1 MLRLFA
7 MKNTLFNDDKTFEKQ
22 LALVDGE
29 RREKVN
35 SLAVREKKNS
45 SLAAGVILP
54 LALKACGIAGEIK
67 VENGLWEKP
76 RLISPKGVCFNL
88 SHSGEWTVIA
98 ISDNEVGVDVQQVK
112 PVDMRLAKRFFTE
125 DEWRQTESAGDG
137 ATELFYRLW
146 TVKEAYLKALGTGLN
161 RPLNTFSVKL
171 TAGGAKI
178 DDGEGGGEW
187 LVSEFDCFKGY
198 ALACVGREYA
208 PDIPPEIL
216 QIM

>member
-7 MKNTLFNDDKTFEKQ
+7 MKNTLFEDDAVFGRQ

-35 SLAVREKKNS
+35 ALAVREKKNS

-54 LALKACGIAGEIK
+54 LALKACGISGEVR

-76 RLISPKGVCFNL
+76 RLISPAGVYFNL

-98 ISDNEVGVDVQQVK
+98 ISDNEVGVDIQQVK
-112 PVDMRLAKRFFTE
+112 PVTLRLARRFFAE
-125 DEWRQTESAGDG
+125 DERRQIEEAGDG
-137 ATELFYRLW
+137 ATELFYRFW

-161 RPLNTFSVKL
+161 RPLNSFSVRF
-171 TAGGAKI
+171 TAGGAKL
-178 DDGEGGGEW
+178 DGGEW
-187 LVSEFDCFKGY
+187 LVSEFDCFEGY
-198 ALACVGREYA
+198 KLACVAKEFA

-216 QIM
+216 EIK

>member
-7 MKNTLFNDDKTFEKQ
+7 IKNTLFDDDAVFEKQ

-35 SLAVREKKNS
+35 ALATREKKNC

-54 LALKACGIAGEIK
+54 LALKACGISGEVR

-76 RLISPKGVCFNL
+76 RLLSPKGVFFNL

-98 ISDNEVGVDVQQVK
+98 ISDNEVGVDIQQVK
-112 PVDMRLAKRFFTE
+112 PLDMRLAKRFFAQ
-125 DEWRQTESAGDG
+125 DEWRQIEEAGDG
-137 ATELFYRLW
+137 ATELFYRFW

-161 RPLNTFSVKL
+161 RPLNSFSVRL
-171 TAGGAKI
+171 NSGGAKL
-178 DDGEGGGEW
+178 DDSEW
-187 LVSEFDCFKGY
+187 LVSEFGCFDGY
-198 ALACVGREYA
+198 KLACVAKEYA
-208 PDIPPEIL
+208 PDIPPEIPE
-216 QIM
+216 IK